1 MFDDPL
7 RAARRAVEAG
17 EFREAWQQ
25 LEGQPAPVQR
35 SPEWLLL
42 AAMARW
48 RLGTYGPSR
57 AAALQARDRY
67 RKLGDVDGEM
77 RAENVAA
84 AGAFA
89 LGELRDARTGFE
101 KALAIAERIGD
112 DLMMARCA
120 NNLGNVEFYLARN
133 AAALAHYRRANARFD
148 RIGSR
153 HGVVETLI
161 NMGIVWR
168 DLDRVV
174 ESDDAAERALSGAE
188 QIESQRM
195 VAQAL
200 AMRGEARGLLGDIP
214 LGRQQAKRA
223 LQIARAHD
231 DPLAEI
237 EAQRILG
244 NLECI
249 AQQYQ
254 PTERL
259 MRRAQR
265 LATKIG
271 HPWAMAE
278 VWRDT
283 GTLFMRIEKTDKA
296 AACFGFAAE
305 AFVRIGA
312 KRRASAMRRRI
323 RGI

>member
-1 MFDDPL
+1 MSHADTLALVVVQLSESFSALWQDVADELGVPL
-7 RAARRAVEAG
+7 IDANPADIWGIESLAVIVGAGGEEDRALDLLRELDHDVAPRAAL
-17 EFREAWQQ
+17 W
-25 LEGQPAPVQR
+25 
-35 SPEWLLL
+35 
-42 AAMARW
+42 
-48 RLGTYGPSR
+48 
-57 AAALQARDRY
+57 
-67 RKLGDVDGEM
+67 
-77 RAENVAA
+77 
-84 AGAFA
+84 
-89 LGELRDARTGFE
+89 
-101 KALAIAERIGD
+101 
-112 DLMMARCA
+112 
-120 NNLGNVEFYLARN
+120 
-133 AAALAHYRRANARFD
+133 
-148 RIGSR
+148 
-153 HGVVETLI
+153 
-161 NMGIVWR
+161 
-168 DLDRVV
+168 
-174 ESDDAAERALSGAE
+174 
-188 QIESQRM
+188 
-195 VAQAL
+195 
-200 AMRGEARGLLGDIP
+200 LLGDIP

-254 PTERL
+254 PAERL

-283 GTLFMRIEKTDKA
+283 GTLFMRMEKTDKA

-323 RGI
+323 RGISPK